1 MTRREHLLPVT
12 SGCRTN
18 VCSRRCARRAAADTS
33 RSPHREN
40 AQSLKRL
47 VCRRRV
53 WTRATSVRIITSI
66 TVLVFLLAVGILAVP
81 PAGETQQGAAIPR
94 IGFLSASS
102 SSDPRTPHYLGAF
115 REGLRELGYVEGQ
128 NIAIEYRWAEG
139 KYDRLPGLAAELV
152 SLKVD
157 IIVATALPA
166 IQAAK
171 QATGTIPIVMT
182 SSLDPVATGFAANLA
197 RPGGNITGLS
207 AMAPEIVGKQLELLK
222 ELVPKV
228 SRVALLGNPAN
239 PGTAPMVR
247 RAQDAARELG
257 IRLQPLEARSPSEID
272 NAFAAMTR
280 ERAGALLV
288 LLDVMFADHR
298 ARIADLA
305 AKHRLPAVYGLQDFA
320 EVGGLIV
327 YGSSFVDRFRRAAI
341 FVDKILKGAKPAALP
356 IEQPTRFALTINLR
370 AAKALGLTI
379 PQSLLLRADQVI
391 Q

>member
-1 MTRREHLLPVT
+1 MRPHNFAVEQTASSRPLAR
-12 SGCRTN
+12 GCSPR
-18 VCSRRCARRAAADTS
+18 

-40 AQSLKRL
+40 VQSLKRL

-53 WTRATSVRIITSI
+53 WTRATSMRIITSI
-66 TVLVFLLAVGILAVP
+66 TVLVFVLAVGILAVP

-102 SSDPRTPHYLGAF
+102 SSDPRTPHHLGAF